1 MKYSD
6 EEIVAQVLEGDKEL
20 FGILVERYQQP
31 LFNLMYRSTCSQEEA
46 ADLTQDAFVRAFDR
60 LWSFRAERRFFPW
73 LYSLAINL
81 ARDWER
87 RKRKH
92 SSKRHILKQE
102 TLEREDGNNHYAEY
116 ENKESL
122 SLLHNALL
130 DLSSLTRE
138 ILILRY
144 RHGRPIREVAE
155 IFDLS
160 ESAIKMRLKRGL
172 EQLRGIME
180 KKNRV
185 NYGPEKN

>member
-1 MKYSD
+1 MEYSD

-20 FGILVERYQQP
+20 FGMLVERYQQP
-31 LFNLMYRSTCSQEEA
+31 LFNLMYRSSCSREEA

-60 LWSFRAERRFFPW
+60 LWSFRSNRRFFPW
-73 LYSLAINL
+73 LYALAINL

-87 RKRKH
+87 RKKSH
-92 SSKRHILKQE
+92 NAKQHILKQE
-102 TLEREDGNNHYAEY
+102 TLEREDGNNHYAEV
-116 ENKESL
+116 ENKENL

-130 DLSSLTRE
+130 DLSSQTRE

-155 IFDLS
+155 IFNLS
-160 ESAIKMRLKRGL
+160 ESAIKMRVKRGL

-180 KKNRV
+180 ETKRV
-185 NYGPEKN
+185 SYEPEKN